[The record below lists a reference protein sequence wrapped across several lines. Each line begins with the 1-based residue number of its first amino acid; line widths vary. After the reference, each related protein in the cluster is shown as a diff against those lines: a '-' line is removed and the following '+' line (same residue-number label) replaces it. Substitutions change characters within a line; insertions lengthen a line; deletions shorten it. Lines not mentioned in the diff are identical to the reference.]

1 MAPTKIDFDLMET
14 HFGTVGLKV
23 MSFSDQTV
31 DEQAKTI
38 KLANNYFERIKEV
51 LIFLQDVRGVS
62 HIRSKLPAPFFMPN
76 IFDLPHLAIQRVAGR
91 YDGKYYVLDVFANG
105 EEPATETRIAEF
117 ADIWQA
123 FSELEKLYGFIASQD
138 KATATP

>member
-1 MAPTKIDFDLMET
+1 MET
-14 HFGTVGLKV
+14 HFNSVGLKV
-23 MSFSDQTV
+23 MSFSEQTV

-38 KLANNYFERIKEV
+38 KLANHYFERIKEV
-51 LIFLQDVRGVS
+51 LIFLQDVREVG
-62 HIRSKLPAPFFMPN
+62 HIRSKLPTPFFMPN
-76 IFDLPHLAIQRVAGR
+76 IFDRPHLAIQRQGSN

-117 ADIWQA
+117 ADIWLA
-123 FSELEKLYGFIASQD
+123 FSELEKLYGFIAAQD